1 MRNGKIT
8 YRLIIFALALILGI
22 IFSAPSFTDKL
33 GGSKISLG
41 LDLQGG
47 LHMLLGV
54 ETEEA
59 VHSKIKSIA
68 ASVNYF
74 AKKEDV
80 LIDSF
85 KIREDKVDFELLD
98 ADEAAKIDGMLKDIK
113 GLNVQKDG
121 LKYSVGLTDAEKAET
136 IEYAINQAVE
146 TIRNRLDQFGLAEP
160 TVARQGKDNILVE
173 LPGIKTAEDEQRA
186 RDLIAK
192 AAHLQLMA
200 VDEKRQSQANSMS
213 EAEAESYGDIVY
225 PDVKNEQIKYVVKNI
240 PVLDGAMLTDA
251 RVAFDQRTN
260 SPIISFTLN
269 AEGARIFGDFTGANV
284 GKRLAIVLDGR
295 VYSAPSI
302 N

>member
-8 YRLIIFALALILGI
+8 YRLIIFALALIFGI

-160 TVARQGKDNILVE
+160 TVARQGKDNIDRKSTRL
-173 LPGIKTAEDEQRA
+173 
-186 RDLIAK
+186 
-192 AAHLQLMA
+192 
-200 VDEKRQSQANSMS
+200 NSS
-213 EAEAESYGDIVY
+213 HW
-225 PDVKNEQIKYVVKNI
+225 
-240 PVLDGAMLTDA
+240 
-251 RVAFDQRTN
+251 
-260 SPIISFTLN
+260 
-269 AEGARIFGDFTGANV
+269 
-284 GKRLAIVLDGR
+284 
-295 VYSAPSI
+295 
-302 N
+302 